1 MPINF
6 LKQCSAEVRLG
17 FLGSF
22 CLTPPSQRT
31 PTQKTKN
38 RDGIQNSGL
47 YVIKDLLPPSFD
59 YECCMPFCV
68 CRIETM
74 FVFVLKNYTCLRF
87 HILFLDFWYGIYMV
101 QFTLYLLC
109 SG

>member
-59 YECCMPFCV
+59 YECSSFPRDAC
-68 CRIETM
+68 
-74 FVFVLKNYTCLRF
+74 
-87 HILFLDFWYGIYMV
+87 LFLCV
-101 QFTLYLLC
+101 ELRPCLYSSLKTILA
-109 SG
+109 